1 MTGEFDKK
9 IQESEHKYLHVEQ
22 DVVDTPTPGQR
33 TNKLLEQGSLFAQPQ
48 AEEPKD
54 KRGFLKKAI
63 TGVQK
68 FKRGVEDFN
77 QNAKTHGSFAAV
89 ANTNWANRQPE
100 QKQDPG
106 DPNSLFAGS
115 QSNQS
120 QPAQKQAQQQTQK
133 QAQQQGG
140 GAMPSP
146 QIQQQFNA
154 LPPDVQKAYGNVRTY
169 ENIKK
174 LEQQHGVKQQ

>member
-22 DVVDTPTPGQR
+22 DVVDIPAPGQR
-33 TNKLLEQGSLFAQPQ
+33 TNKLLEQGSLFDQPQ

-68 FKRGVEDFN
+68 VKQNVDNFH
-77 QNAKTHGSFAAV
+77 QNAKNHGTFAAV
-89 ANTNWANRQPE
+89 ANTDWANKQPE

-106 DPNSLFAGS
+106 DPNSLFAGG

-120 QPAQKQAQQQTQK
+120 QPPQQQTQ
-133 QAQQQGG
+133 QQSGG
-140 GAMPSP
+140 GAMASP

-154 LPPDVQKAYGNVRTY
+154 LPQDVQKAYGNVRTY

-174 LEQQHGVKQQ
+174 LEQQHGVNQQ

>member
-22 DVVDTPTPGQR
+22 DVVDTSTPGQR

-48 AEEPKD
+48 ADEPTD

-63 TGVQK
+63 TGVQNVK
-68 FKRGVEDFN
+68 QGLDQFN
-77 QNAKTHGSFAAV
+77 QNAKNHGSFAAT
-89 ANTNWANRQPE
+89 ANTKWANKQPE
-100 QKQDPG
+100 QQQAQQDS
-106 DPNSLFAGS
+106 NSLFS
-115 QSNQS
+115 TQQSNQS
-120 QPAQKQAQQQTQK
+120 QPAQQQK
-133 QAQQQGG
+133 QQPPQQQGG
-140 GAMPSP
+140 GSMTSP

-174 LEQQHGVKQQ
+174 LEQQYGVNQ